1 MSVDERD
8 DSGGRENENNENLE
22 TANTCNKFC
31 ADYSKR
37 GTAKCKI
44 CKKLIVKDELRIGM
58 YVSFKG
64 NVFVSHHHAPC
75 LFRKMR
81 NARVESNVIQSL
93 DDIDGIEHIANADQA
108 KISDLISED
117 AAARTTPLLESYRK
131 KVVPMEITP
140 AKRRQKL
147 RVLQTPAIKV
157 MFTNADQ
164 LNHSKKN
171 ELENRIVTEKPM
183 IIAVS
188 EIKPKNGGEFSEADY
203 KIDGYTINPV
213 NVEPATG
220 GRGIIVYTHNSL
232 DKSTVQLSPIASF
245 EEACLLEIRLRG
257 NDTLLFGCV
266 YRSPTAGPDAIANNE
281 HLNQM
286 IRTIYAKSYSHV
298 CLVGDF
304 NFKDIN

>member
-1 MSVDERD
+1 
-8 DSGGRENENNENLE
+8 
-22 TANTCNKFC
+22 
-31 ADYSKR
+31 
-37 GTAKCKI
+37 
-44 CKKLIVKDELRIGM
+44 M

-93 DDIDGIEHIANADQA
+93 DDIDGIEHIAKADQA
-108 KISDLISED
+108 KISDLISEN
-117 AAARTTPLLESYRK
+117 AAARTTPLLQSYRK

-140 AKRRQKL
+140 GKRRQKL

-203 KIDGYTINPV
+203 KIDGYTLNPV
-213 NVEPATG
+213 NVEPAIG
-220 GRGIIVYTHNSL
+220 GRGMIVYTHNSL
-232 DKSTVQLSPIASF
+232 DKSTVQLSPLASF
-245 EEACLLEIRLRG
+245 EEACLLEI
-257 NDTLLFGCV
+257 T
-266 YRSPTAGPDAIANNE
+266 
-281 HLNQM
+281 
-286 IRTIYAKSYSHV
+286 
-298 CLVGDF
+298 
-304 NFKDIN
+304 